1 MTQAFQQTIV
11 IGAPVEVVWDSLAI
25 PERMKAWMGEPE
37 LEIEVDTDWSVGGPI
52 AIRGHHHVRF
62 ENRGVV
68 LEFAPRARLS
78 YTHLSSLSRLS
89 ADEHANYATLEFSL
103 TPMDDATSLTLAIT
117 GFPTESIFRHMDL
130 YWRSTLEVLRLHAE
144 QHR

>member
-1 MTQAFQQTIV
+1 MTQAFRKTIL
-11 IGAPVEVVWDSLAI
+11 IDAPIEVVWDSLAI

-37 LEIEVDTDWSVGGPI
+37 LEIEIDTDWNVGGPI
-52 AIRGHHHVRF
+52 VIRGHHHVRF

-89 ADEHANYATLEFSL
+89 ADDRANYATLEFGL
-103 TPMDDATSLTLAIT
+103 MPMDDTTSLTLSIT

-130 YWRSTLEVLRLHAE
+130 YWRGTLEVLRLHAE

>member
-1 MTQAFQQTIV
+1 MTQAFRKTIL
-11 IGAPVEVVWDSLAI
+11 IDAPIEVVWDSLAI

-37 LEIEVDTDWSVGGPI
+37 LEIEIDTDWNVGGPI
-52 AIRGHHHVRF
+52 VTRGHHHVRF

-89 ADEHANYATLEFSL
+89 ADDRANYATLEFGL
-103 TPMDDATSLTLAIT
+103 MPMDDTTSLTLAIT
-117 GFPTESIFRHMDL
+117 GFPTESTFRHMDL
-130 YWRSTLEVLRLHAE
+130 YWRGTLEVLRLHAE

>member
-1 MTQAFQQTIV
+1 MTQAFQQTIL
-11 IGAPVEVVWDSLAI
+11 IEATVEVVWDSLAI
-25 PERMKAWMGEPE
+25 PERMKAWMGEPG
-37 LEIEVDTDWSVGGPI
+37 LEIEIDTDWNVGGPI

-89 ADEHANYATLEFSL
+89 SDEHANYATLEFSL

-117 GFPTESIFRHMDL
+117 GFPTKSIFRHMDL
-130 YWRSTLEVLRLHAE
+130 YWRGTLEVLRLHAE